1 MFGLSKYAWIALAVS
16 LAANAGLAYLYKEAL
31 QDTARVQLQEQL
43 DRAIALQESTRA
55 AADAQAIAHADRVTE
70 LQRRLELSDQVS
82 REQADRAAAAVSDLQ
97 DFEDGLANRQLEQP
111 DYAVWA
117 EVKLPSSVGAGL
129 RALEAPEE
137 PEVQ

>member
-16 LAANAGLAYLYKEAL
+16 LAANGGLAYLYKEAL

-43 DRAIALQESTRA
+43 ERAIALQESTLA
-55 AADAQAIAHADRVTE
+55 AASAQEAAHAVRVTE

-82 REQADRAAAAVSDLQ
+82 REHADRAAVAVADLH
-97 DFEDGLANRQLEQP
+97 DFEASLGNRRETQP
-111 DYAVWA
+111 DYAEWA
-117 EVKLPSSVGAGL
+117 DTKLPTSVGAGL
-129 RALEAPEE
+129 RALEAAED

>member
-1 MFGLSKYAWIALAVS
+1 MFGLSKYAWIALAAS
-16 LAANAGLAYLYKEAL
+16 LAANGGLAYLYKEAL

-55 AADAQAIAHADRVTE
+55 AALAQEAANALHVTE

-82 REQADRAAAAVSDLQ
+82 KEHADRAAEAMADLS
-97 DFEDGLANRQLEQP
+97 DFERSLGERREAQP
-111 DYAVWA
+111 DYAEWA
-117 EVKLPSSVGAGL
+117 DIKLPPSVAEGL
-129 RALEAPEE
+129 RALETVED